1 MTTTI
6 LIVAGLHLVHT
17 AGGGLILKVLPGLL
31 VSAAALA
38 EVETYIFPA
47 VIGWSEGP
55 IISDRDGE
63 TYYPIIGECNLK
75 EVSIA

>member
-6 LIVAGLHLVHT
+6 LIVAGLQLAHI
-17 AGGGLILKVLPGLL
+17 AGGGLVLKAIPGLL
-31 VSAAALA
+31 VTAAALA

-55 IISDRDGE
+55 LVSDGDGE
-63 TYYPIIGECNLK
+63 TYYPIVGECNVK